1 MGQDVERAAHEP
13 GPATEMAGKI
23 KIAHAQKWL
32 GFQGSKGEHYT
43 KCRVLL
49 SLDPVQGHRSQ
60 AWEAAV
66 TALLP
71 SQPWERTSTFC
82 LQMPRLVQNEHEHS
96 QILLNE

>member
-96 QILLNE
+96 QIFTK